1 MSFFSQQ
8 KPGELP
14 PAYGTTPGGFGAAQQ
29 GASGFSGFGTPSG
42 SLQQPQQQQATTG
55 FGGFGTSQPQQTAST
70 GFGGFGTSQPA
81 AGASTTG
88 FGGFGTSQPQQTAS
102 TGFGGFGTSQPQQT
116 ASTGFGGFGTSQPQ
130 QTASTGFGGFGGTSQ
145 PQQQPTFAGF
155 GGFGTTT
162 TTQAQQPSSLG
173 FGGFGQPQQQLST
186 LGASQPQV
194 GFGGGLGGLTTQQP
208 QAIGV
213 TQQGSQQLA
222 MAIAAQIQA
231 SAAAW
236 DDRDPRCQFKHY
248 FYNIVHPSEIQRYGP
263 PQGTDL
269 SLYEQAQRDNPDSKC
284 MVPVLAVGFGDI
296 KKRIAQQDQAYQAHK
311 SKLEEIKTQ
320 VETLQRKH
328 YLDTLPK
335 LEEYKRKQAVLVAK
349 VLQLLKQVQLIRNR
363 GYSIR
368 AEEERFKSR
377 LEAMQ
382 RDLQKPSVFR
392 GRLNEIWAFMQQTK
406 SSKQFSMTG
415 GVSEGYQIADEEQLK
430 LMFET
435 LAGHQKGLSVLTEV
449 LQEDKL
455 DADRMLKGYAE
466 AGLEPR

>member
-8 KPGELP
+8 KPGDLP
-14 PAYGTTPGGFGAAQQ
+14 PAYGATPGGFGAAQQ
-29 GASGFSGFGTPSG
+29 GASGFSGFGTPGG
-42 SLQQPQQQQATTG
+42 SLQQQQQQA
-55 FGGFGTSQPQQTAST
+55 
-70 GFGGFGTSQPA
+70 
-81 AGASTTG
+81 TTG

-130 QTASTGFGGFGGTSQ
+130 QTASTGFGAFGGTSQ

-162 TTQAQQPSSLG
+162 TTQTQQPSSLG
-173 FGGFGQPQQQLST
+173 FGGGFGTLTQPQQPQLST
-186 LGASQPQV
+186 LGTSQPQM
-194 GFGGGLGGLTTQQP
+194 GLGGGLGGLTAQQP

-222 MAIAAQIQA
+222 MVIAFQIQA

-248 FYNIVHPSEIQRYGP
+248 FYNIVHPSEIHRYGP
-263 PQGTDL
+263 PQGTDF
-269 SLYEQAQRDNPDSKC
+269 SLYEQAQRDNPDPKC

-320 VETLQRKH
+320 VEALQRKH

-349 VLQLLKQVQLIRNR
+349 VLQLMKQVQLIRNR

-455 DADRMLKGYAE
+455 DAHRMLKGYGE